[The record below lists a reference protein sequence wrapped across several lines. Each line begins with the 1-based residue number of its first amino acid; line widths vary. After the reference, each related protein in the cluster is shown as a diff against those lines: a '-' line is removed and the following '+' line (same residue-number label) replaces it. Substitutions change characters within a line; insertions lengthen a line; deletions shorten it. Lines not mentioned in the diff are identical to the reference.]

1 MNPHFQNLI
10 ESEEALREILG
21 TPSEGVIKKSQ
32 PFISKHVQTFI
43 QRSPFLLI
51 GTSNS
56 AGAHD
61 VSPRGDKPGFVK
73 LLDERTIMIPDRP
86 GNRRLD
92 TMVNILNN
100 PNIGL
105 IFLIP
110 GIDETVRINGHAVI
124 SRDESLLALTEV
136 EGKRSQ
142 VVIVA
147 EVREV
152 FFHCAKAFRR
162 SQLWNAEARA
172 ARSEVPTLGQ
182 VLKDSNN
189 LTNVSAEEIDQDL
202 EESYKASMY

>member
-1 MNPHFQNLI
+1 M
-10 ESEEALREILG
+10 
-21 TPSEGVIKKSQ
+21 
-32 PFISKHVQTFI
+32 
-43 QRSPFLLI
+43 LI
-51 GTSNS
+51 GTSNAS
-56 AGAHD
+56 GAHD

-73 LLDERTIMIPDRP
+73 LLDDRTIMIPDRP

-100 PNIGL
+100 PNVGL

-110 GIDETVRINGHAVI
+110 GIDETVRINGQAAI

-142 VVIVA
+142 VVILV

-162 SQLWNAEARA
+162 SQLWNPEARA

-182 VLKDSNN
+182 VLKETNN
-189 LTNVSAEEIDQDL
+189 LTDISAEEIDRDL
-202 EESYKASMY
+202 EEGYKATMY

>member
-1 MNPHFQNLI
+1 MNPHFQQVV

-21 TPSEGVIKKSQ
+21 HASEGVIKKSQ
-32 PFISKHVQTFI
+32 PFISNHVQTFI

-51 GTSNS
+51 GTSS
-56 AGAHD
+56 ATGAHD

-73 LLDERTIMIPDRP
+73 VLDERTIMIPDRP

-92 TMVNILNN
+92 TMVNIINN
-100 PNIGL
+100 PNMGL

-124 SRDESLLALTEV
+124 SRDEALLAQTEV
-136 EGKRSQ
+136 DGKRSQ
-142 VVIVA
+142 VVIVV

-162 SQLWNAEARA
+162 SNLWKSEAQA

-182 VLKDSNN
+182 VLKDNN
-189 LTNVSAEEIDQDL
+189 KLTNVTAEAIDQDL
-202 EESYKASMY
+202 EESYKATMY

>member
-1 MNPHFQNLI
+1 MNKHFQQVV
-10 ESEEALREILG
+10 ESEEALRDILG
-21 TPSEGVIKKSQ
+21 HASEGVIKKSQ
-32 PFISKHVQTFI
+32 PFISNHVQTFI

-51 GTSNS
+51 GTSS
-56 AGAHD
+56 ATGAHD

-73 LLDERTIMIPDRP
+73 VLDDRTIMIPDRP

-92 TMVNILNN
+92 TMVNIINN
-100 PNIGL
+100 PNMGL

-124 SRDESLLALTEV
+124 SRDEALLAQTEV

-142 VVIVA
+142 VVIVV

-162 SQLWNAEARA
+162 SNLWKPEAQA
-172 ARSEVPTLGQ
+172 ARTEVPTLGQ
-182 VLKDSNN
+182 VLKDSNK
-189 LTNVSAEEIDQDL
+189 LTDVTAEAIDQDL
-202 EESYKASMY
+202 EEGYKVTMY

>member
-1 MNPHFQNLI
+1 MNQHVQQVV
-10 ESEEALREILG
+10 ESEEALRDILG
-21 TPSEGVIKKSQ
+21 HASEGVIKKSQ
-32 PFISKHVQTFI
+32 PFISNHVQTFI

-51 GTSNS
+51 GTSS
-56 AGAHD
+56 ATGAHD

-73 LLDERTIMIPDRP
+73 VLDDRTIMIPDRP

-92 TMVNILNN
+92 TMVNIINN
-100 PNIGL
+100 PNMGL

-124 SRDESLLALTEV
+124 SRDEALLAQTEV

-142 VVIVA
+142 VVIVV

-162 SQLWNAEARA
+162 SNLWKPEAQA
-172 ARSEVPTLGQ
+172 ARTEVPTLGQ
-182 VLKDSNN
+182 VLKDSNK
-189 LTNVSAEEIDQDL
+189 LTDVTAEAIDQDL
-202 EESYKASMY
+202 EEGYKVTMY

>member
-10 ESEEALREILG
+10 ESEEALRDILG
-21 TPSEGVIKKSQ
+21 TPSEAVIKKSQ
-32 PFISKHVQTFI
+32 PFINKHIRTFI

-51 GTSNS
+51 GTSNAS
-56 AGAHD
+56 GAHD

-73 LLDERTIMIPDRP
+73 LLDDRTIMIPDRP

-100 PNIGL
+100 PNVGL

-110 GIDETVRINGHAVI
+110 GIDETVRINGQAAI

-142 VVIVA
+142 VVILV

-162 SQLWNAEARA
+162 SQLWNPEARA

-182 VLKDSNN
+182 VLKETNN
-189 LTNVSAEEIDQDL
+189 LTDISAEEIDRDL
-202 EESYKASMY
+202 EEGYKATMY